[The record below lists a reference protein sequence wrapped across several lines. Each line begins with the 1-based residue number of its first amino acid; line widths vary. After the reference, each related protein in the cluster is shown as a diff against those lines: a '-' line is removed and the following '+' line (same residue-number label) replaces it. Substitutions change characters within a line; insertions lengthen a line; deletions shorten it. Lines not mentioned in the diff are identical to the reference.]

1 MILRLP
7 PVTAVIAFLSA
18 LPCAAQPI
26 GAPTTAKDVI
36 LKTKTPLGEAAIVW
50 PAGSVLTEPV
60 GTAEEIVVR
69 QGPFTARLDR
79 AEVVFPVAPVASGQ
93 TPEGALLPAPE
104 SGPARQA
111 DLGDKG
117 PHPAWFEDWRVLGLA
132 GAAVLL
138 GLYSLAATAALVRG
152 RRKAED

>member
-1 MILRLP
+1 MIRRLP

-18 LPCAAQPI
+18 LPCAAQPA

-36 LKTKTPLGEAAIVW
+36 LKTKTPLGDAAIVW

-60 GTAEEIVVR
+60 GAAQEIIVR

-104 SGPARQA
+104 SGPALQA
-111 DLGDKG
+111 DLGGQG
-117 PHPAWFEDWRVLGLA
+117 PPPAWFEDWRILGPA

>member
-1 MILRLP
+1 MIRRLP
-7 PVTAVIAFLSA
+7 PVTAVITFLSA

-26 GAPTTAKDVI
+26 GAPTTANDVI
-36 LKTKTPLGEAAIVW
+36 LKTKTPLGDAAIVW

-93 TPEGALLPAPE
+93 APDGALLSAPE
-104 SGPARQA
+104 PDPARQA
-111 DLGDKG
+111 DLGDKE
-117 PHPAWFEDWRVLGLA
+117 PHPAWFKDWRVLGPA

-138 GLYSLAATAALVRG
+138 GLYSLATTAALVRG
-152 RRKAED
+152 RRKAGD

>member
-1 MILRLP
+1 M
-7 PVTAVIAFLSA
+7 AFLSA
-18 LPCAAQPI
+18 LTCAAQPT

-60 GTAEEIVVR
+60 GPGEEIVVR
-69 QGPFTARLDR
+69 KGPFTARLDR

-93 TPEGALLPAPE
+93 TPDGVLLPAPE

-111 DLGDKG
+111 DLGNQG
-117 PHPAWFEDWRVLGLA
+117 PHPAWFEDWRVLGPA

-152 RRKAED
+152 RRKTED

>member
-1 MILRLP
+1 MIRRLP
-7 PVTAVIAFLSA
+7 PVTVVIAFLSA
-18 LPCAAQPI
+18 LPCAAQPA

-36 LKTKTPLGEAAIVW
+36 LKTKTPLGDATIVW

-60 GTAEEIVVR
+60 GAGEEIIVR

-104 SGPARQA
+104 SGPALQA
-111 DLGDKG
+111 DLGGQG
-117 PHPAWFEDWRVLGLA
+117 PPPAWFEDWRILGPA